1 MLGSTTTNGWWPNNL
16 AIFPSPLLVTCSTR
30 WPFSCS
36 TYDIGLG
43 ESWCNNHHV
52 SHALANHD
60 MEDFASLDV
69 NIRVVEAE
77 SIVSASV
84 LHLYQPGASLYDNL
98 HLLHFYQLKARAK
111 LCYVVQVSQPWQP
124 LVLYNGLPPQEKKA
138 LVDCSGNRW

>member
-1 MLGSTTTNGWWPNNL
+1 
-16 AIFPSPLLVTCSTR
+16 
-30 WPFSCS
+30 
-36 TYDIGLG
+36 
-43 ESWCNNHHV
+43 
-52 SHALANHD
+52 

-111 LCYVVQVSQPWQP
+111 LCYVVQVSQP
-124 LVLYNGLPPQEKKA
+124 
-138 LVDCSGNRW
+138 